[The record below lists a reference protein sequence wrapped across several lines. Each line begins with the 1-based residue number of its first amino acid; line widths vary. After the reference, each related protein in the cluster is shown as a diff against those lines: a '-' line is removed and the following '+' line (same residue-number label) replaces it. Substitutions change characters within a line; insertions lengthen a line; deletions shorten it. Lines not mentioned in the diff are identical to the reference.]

1 MNDEPRKRVRR
12 RTAALQIQETLNSAR
27 RLDDEPTSELSI
39 ARMKFL
45 QTRLNVLSQMQA
57 RENNQTLKRAI
68 AEVESLRIEN
78 ERLRQELV
86 QALAGADSTSSRR
99 DKVTGAVTAEINEAL
114 AKYRGC
120 ETQKGKE

>member
-1 MNDEPRKRVRR
+1 MNDEPRKRTRR
-12 RTAALQIQETLNSAR
+12 RSAALQIQEILNSAR

-57 RENNQTLKRAI
+57 RENNQTLERAI

-78 ERLRQELV
+78 ERLRQELA
-86 QALAGADSTSSRR
+86 QALAGTNSTASRR

-114 AKYRGC
+114 AKYRRC
-120 ETQKGKE
+120 ETQEGKE